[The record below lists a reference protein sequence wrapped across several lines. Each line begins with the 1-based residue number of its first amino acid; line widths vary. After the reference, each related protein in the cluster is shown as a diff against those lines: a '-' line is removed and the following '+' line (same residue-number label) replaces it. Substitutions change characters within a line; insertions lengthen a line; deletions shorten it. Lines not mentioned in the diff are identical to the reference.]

1 MMQFFAWLQQLE
13 LREQRVLMGGTLLT
27 IGLLIYFLLWQPLN
41 QAQSD
46 LKNRVTAQ
54 QATLLWMQTAAQQV
68 QQLRAKNG
76 DNSKIQ
82 PLLPTIERSLQTE
95 ALAKLTK
102 RLEPKSDSEVRV
114 NIEQISF
121 TELVTWLALLQNQF
135 AIQAQSVNISRLS
148 TADSVKVQITLAY
161 AVIR

>member
-1 MMQFFAWLQQLE
+1 MMQFFAWFHQLE

-27 IGLLIYFLLWQPLN
+27 IGLLTYFLLWQPLR
-41 QAQSD
+41 QAQYD

-54 QATLLWMQTAAQQV
+54 QATLLWMQTAAQQI
-68 QQLRAKNG
+68 QQLRANKNG
-76 DNSKIQ
+76 HNSTTQ
-82 PLLPTIERSLQTE
+82 PLLSTIERSLQTE
-95 ALAKLTK
+95 PLAKLTK
-102 RLEPKSDSEVRV
+102 RIEPKSDSEVRV

-148 TADSVKVQITLAY
+148 TADSVKVQVTLHT
-161 AVIR
+161 R